1 MSPQARQ
8 TETKNIQMEP
18 YQAKKLCT
26 EKEISNKTQ
35 RLPSEWEK
43 IFANNTSNK
52 GFIAKVSKEL
62 IQLKIKIKRKTKQN
76 KKSQPN

>member
-8 TETKNIQMEP
+8 TETKNKQMEP

-26 EKEISNKTQ
+26 EKEISNKIQ

-43 IFANNTSNK
+43 IFANNTFNK
-52 GFIAKVSKEL
+52 GFISKA
-62 IQLKIKIKRKTKQN
+62 
-76 KKSQPN
+76 